1 MSGLDGYLNDHLAG
15 SAAALQLVERARARD
30 PESELGYV
38 LVGLRDEIEEDR
50 AVLDGVLATLGG
62 TANPAKRAGALGMEL
77 LANLRTTLPVV
88 GAGSSDAAR
97 LEELEVLS
105 LGIEGKRLLWKT
117 LAELSSEDG
126 RLAGFDFI
134 ELERR
139 ADAQRERLERFRLQ
153 LAAAAFKA

>member
-30 PESELGYV
+30 PESELGFV
-38 LVGLRDEIEEDR
+38 LQALRGEIEEDQ
-50 AVLDGVLATLGG
+50 AVLDGVLVTLGG

-77 LANLRTTLPVV
+77 LANLRTALPVV

-105 LGIEGKRLLWKT
+105 LGIEGKRLLWKA
-117 LAELSSEDG
+117 LEELSGEDG
-126 RLAGFDFI
+126 RLAGFDFT

-139 ADAQRERLERFRLQ
+139 AGSQRERLERFRIKF
-153 LAAAAFKA
+153 AAAAFRD

>member
-15 SAAALQLVERARARD
+15 SAAALQLVERARSRD

-38 LVGLRDEIEEDR
+38 LEALRGEIEEDQ
-50 AVLDGVLATLGG
+50 AVLDGVLAALGG

-77 LANLRTTLPVV
+77 LANLRTALPVV
-88 GAGSSDAAR
+88 GAGSGEAVR

-105 LGIEGKRLLWKT
+105 LGIEGKRLLWT
-117 LAELSSEDG
+117 ALGALPDEAG
-126 RLAGFDFI
+126 RLAAFDFV

-139 ADAQRERLERFRLQ
+139 AEGQRERLERFRLKA
-153 LAAAAFKA
+153 AAAAFKS